1 MAAAKSS
8 RFSVIVQAKLYN
20 DQILSHQA
28 SRRGVRA
35 RCVRGKSLVL
45 SSVLGGTIRTVTKA
59 ERSESPGG
67 FEGAAS
73 AAEGA

>member
-8 RFSVIVQAKLYN
+8 RFSIIVHAKLYN

-28 SRRGVRA
+28 SRCGVTA
-35 RCVRGKSLVL
+35 RCVRGNSLAV
-45 SSVLGGTIRTVTKA
+45 SSVLGGIIRTVTKA
-59 ERSESPGG
+59 ERGESPGG